1 MSDLMLRPA
10 TGDDLPAIAQLYLDA
25 RRAAVPAMPPIVHSV
40 DEVVTYVTG
49 WDLGE
54 RDVWVAQN
62 DDQEG
67 GLLGFLTLTPTW
79 LDSLYVAPQ
88 AQRQGIGGALLDL
101 AKSMRPD
108 GFALWVFV
116 SNEPARA
123 FYRRHGLVE
132 LEHTDGQDNEEE
144 APDLRMAWP
153 GERPLEFLRGQID
166 QVDDEIAHLLA
177 RRVALTAAVQGRKE
191 VGGHEG
197 RDPAR
202 EREIAVRMAAQVP
215 VLGVDRVA
223 RIIDEIITQSLDAHE

>member
-1 MSDLMLRPA
+1 MPAELALRPA
-10 TGDDLPAIAQLYLDA
+10 SREDLPGIAELYIRA
-25 RRAAVPAMPPIVHSV
+25 RSAAEPAMPSIVHTP
-40 DEVVTYVTG
+40 DEVVTHVTG

-54 RDVWVAQN
+54 RNVWVAE
-62 DDQEG
+62 DDE
-67 GLLGFLTLTPTW
+67 LLGFFTLTSTW

-132 LEHTDGQDNEEE
+132 LEHTDGQDNEEK